1 MMEPAAVEAV
11 PVAKRVRVAIGKGFR
26 ALIVLAL
33 CVGFLGLYQTERSA
47 CHQRQSDYDGRFTYT
62 AFLADEIGATPKQK
76 AKVLADVRKVFGER
90 PTCSI
95 TGL

>member
-1 MMEPAAVEAV
+1 MTAVEEV
-11 PVAKRVRVAIGKGFR
+11 PTSARVRTAIAKGFR
-26 ALIVLAL
+26 ALIIIAL
-33 CVGFLGLYQTERSA
+33 CVGFLGLYQTEREA
-47 CHQRQSDYDGRFTYT
+47 CRQRQSDYDGRFKYT

-76 AKVLADVRKVFGER
+76 QKVLEDVRKVFGER